1 MSDLSKIVHDRL
13 RSSVPGEVH
22 PDADL
27 LTAFAEQALSG
38 AEREGVLQHLAR
50 CGVCREV
57 VVLSIP
63 ASVEAA
69 ERPASVAAETSVRRP
84 ADRQAWF
91 AWPRLR
97 WAALAASVV
106 VVGSVLLLRPG
117 TQTDL
122 TIKNEKTAVQVGEP
136 VPAIGPKAGAPATSA
151 LQPTQSYSMT
161 TANKTNGALASE
173 QRARVRDKQTLG
185 GLNIRAATPPVPF
198 TDSKRMDSL
207 AGQSG
212 SLNGTV
218 PVPASSTPAAS
229 VADRGAG
236 SANETV
242 EVISSQAQVN
252 TESAT
257 LGELTTSQQVL
268 EPGGSRGAAQ
278 SESLPLNGRNFTQ
291 LSIVKAKPAAADLAT
306 DVAAKEKADVAAKE
320 KKEELQTEAALQPG
334 ATVNKAPS
342 SYSDTAALGLQKQ
355 QLTRNKD
362 VVAQWSLAQ
371 GKLQRSVDA
380 GATWQI
386 ALQLEHP
393 LLTFG
398 ARGNNIW
405 AGGQTGTLFHSTDSG
420 STWAMVQPSTNAGAL
435 TADIVAIEIRGPA
448 EVVLS
453 TSNNES
459 WATTDSGRSW
469 EKK

>member
-50 CGVCREV
+50 CRVCREV

-63 ASVEAA
+63 ASVDAA
-69 ERPASVAAETSVRRP
+69 ERPGSVAAETSVRRP

-122 TIKNEKTAVQVGEP
+122 TKKNEKTAVQVGEP
-136 VPAIGPKAGAPATSA
+136 VPALGPKAGAPATSA

-198 TDSKRMDSL
+198 TDSKRLDSL

-229 VADRGAG
+229 AGDRGAG

-242 EVISSQAQVN
+242 EVISSQGQVN

-291 LSIVKAKPAAADLAT
+291 LSIVKAKPAAAD
-306 DVAAKEKADVAAKE
+306 VAA

-334 ATVNKAPS
+334 AAVNKTPS
-342 SYSDTAALGLQKQ
+342 SYSDTAALGPQKQ

-405 AGGQTGTLFHSTDSG
+405 AGGQSGTLFHSTDSG